1 MAKNSLKT
9 EEETEDQPV
18 VQRDRSL
25 LYMGL
30 TLGGII
36 LVMGYM
42 TFFVDE
48 PWKFFKRSKE
58 EAKVEEA
65 KKDDKSALLDETS
78 SMNDEEVRSSLVKF
92 IEAYYYD
99 EKRGYFDPPSYFANI
114 TETFYNYHN
123 LTYTRL
129 KDLYWQRRQD
139 MESLRRIWIVSTLKF
154 ERQGDRIVST
164 HWVKETYY
172 KPSVHS
178 QYSAQVQYEFI
189 IDANGKIVSLRDI
202 DVRDERV
209 TPLAID
215 SADLTP
221 AGSVPLEGSAT
232 ENTSTATTSDNHVF
246 NLNEVD
252 VKPEFNGGQPE
263 LIKYVSSN
271 IKYPAAARQ
280 ANIQGK
286 VQVGFIVEKDGSV
299 SDIKVIKGIGGG
311 CDEEAIRL
319 VRNSP
324 KWRAGVAKGAIVRT
338 NYVLPI
344 TFQIGQ

>member
-9 EEETEDQPV
+9 EEETEEQSL
-18 VQRDRSL
+18 VQKDRSL

-30 TLGGII
+30 ILGVII
-36 LVMGYM
+36 LVMGYL

-48 PWKFFKRSKE
+48 PLKLFKKKN
-58 EAKVEEA
+58 EAEKVEEV
-65 KKDDKSALLDETS
+65 KQDSNSNLLDESS

-123 LTYTRL
+123 LTYNRL

-139 MESLRRIWIVSTLKF
+139 MENLRRIWIVSSLKF

-164 HWVKETYY
+164 HWVKESYF
-172 KPSVHS
+172 KPSTREL
-178 QYSAQVQYEFI
+178 YSAHVQYEMI
-189 IDANGKIVSLRDI
+189 IDVDGKIVSLRDV
-202 DVRDERV
+202 DVKDESIRPLEPDSVEIPPVGSV
-209 TPLAID
+209 TPQ
-215 SADLTP
+215 TP
-221 AGSVPLEGSAT
+221 APESSAT
-232 ENTSTATTSDNHVF
+232 TTPENKVY

-252 VKPEFNGGQPE
+252 VQPEFNGGQKE

-280 ANIQGK
+280 NNIQGK
-286 VQVGFIVEKDGSV
+286 VVVTFVIERDGSV
-299 SDIKVIKGIGGG
+299 TDIKVTKGIGGG
-311 CDEEAIRL
+311 CDEEAVRLIR
-319 VRNSP
+319 NTP
-324 KWRAGVAKGAIVRT
+324 KWRPGVLKGSIVRT
-338 NYVLPI
+338 NYSLPI
-344 TFQIGQ
+344 TFQLGQ